1 MISLSY
7 VSDFAQYLINTKK
20 CSDNTYQ
27 SYMRDINKFVCYF
40 SNAGISSVIHLD
52 KNEIVSYIT
61 YLKTSRA
68 SDNTL
73 MRVLASLRCYYG
85 FLQKKGIIEDNPVIS
100 IKVVNNDKHLPE
112 VLTQKEVMLLLSQPN
127 GNDYKSLRD
136 KAMLEL
142 MYATGIKVS
151 ELIELNV
158 SDVNLAVG
166 ILNLHT
172 EKHERIIPIYS
183 DALKSLA
190 YYINNVRPAVMFN
203 SEDDILFTNMSG
215 QPLSRQGFWK
225 IVKSYAHKANITK
238 EITPVTFRHSF
249 ATHLLENGADL
260 KDIQQMLGHSDIST
274 TSIYAQLVKNKYT
287 VSYKKFHPLAK

>member
-1 MISLSY
+1 MSY
-7 VSDFAQYLINTKK
+7 MADFSVYLTDVKK

-27 SYMRDINKFVCYF
+27 SYMRDINKFLCYF
-40 SNAGISSVIHLD
+40 AEEGKKYSEKLIKSDIINYISHL
-52 KNEIVSYIT
+52 KST
-61 YLKTSRA
+61 RT

-85 FLQKKGIIEDNPVIS
+85 FLQKKGLLDENPVKGV
-100 IKVVNNDKHLPE
+100 KVVNNDKKLPE
-112 VLTQKEVMLLLSQPN
+112 VLTQKEVMLLLSQPDGSN
-127 GNDYKSLRD
+127 FKSARD

-151 ELIELNV
+151 ELIELTIN
-158 SDVNLAVG
+158 DINLSVG
-166 ILNLHT
+166 ILHLHN

-183 DALKSLA
+183 EALKSLT
-190 YYINNVRPAVMFN
+190 YYINNVRPAVIYD
-203 SEDDILFTNMSG
+203 SDDEVLFTNMSG

-225 IVKSYAHKANITK
+225 IVKSYAEKANITK

-274 TSIYAQLVKNKYT
+274 TNVYAQLVKNKYAI
-287 VSYKKFHPLAK
+287 SYKKFHPLAK

>member
-1 MISLSY
+1 MADFSL
-7 VSDFAQYLINTKK
+7 FLANTKK

-27 SYMRDINKFVCYF
+27 SYMRDINKFSCYF
-40 SNAGISSVIHLD
+40 SELGKKNIATLKKNDIIGYISH
-52 KNEIVSYIT
+52 
-61 YLKTSRA
+61 LKTTRT
-68 SDNTL
+68 SDSTV

-85 FLQKKGIIEDNPVIS
+85 FLQKSGLMEGENPVKGV
-100 IKVVNNDKHLPE
+100 KVVNNEKRLPE
-112 VLTQKEVMLLLSQPN
+112 VLTQKEVMLILSQPD
-127 GNDYKSLRD
+127 GNDFKSARD

-151 ELIELNV
+151 ELIELTL
-158 SDVNLAVG
+158 SDVNLSVG
-166 ILNLHT
+166 ILHLHS

-183 DALKSLA
+183 DALKSLT
-190 YYINNVRPAVMFN
+190 YYITNVRPAVIY
-203 SEDDILFTNMSG
+203 SSKEDTLFTNMSG

-225 IVKSYAHKANITK
+225 IVKSYAEKANITK

-274 TSIYAQLVKNKYT
+274 TNVYAQLVKNKYAI
-287 VSYKKFHPLAK
+287 SYKKFHPLAK